1 MATPDN
7 LLLDRVRAKDTTALA
22 EFLEARRPQLIA
34 YIERNLGNALRRK
47 VEAEDVFQEV
57 SVHAIKA
64 LDAVELT
71 GRDPFRWLCEVAER
85 RIVDAH
91 RRFFG
96 AQKRDAA
103 REVALGSPGAVT
115 GEAGLINMLVAS
127 MTTPSQAFSRD
138 QKEFRMQQAI
148 AELPEETQEALRLR
162 YVENQSTKEVARHL
176 GKTDVATRVM
186 LSRAVKRL
194 QELLDVE

>member
-1 MATPDN
+1 MATKDD
-7 LLLDRVRAKDTTALA
+7 LLLNRVRAKDAGALA
-22 EFLEARRPQLIA
+22 EFLEGKRPRLIA

-64 LDAVELT
+64 LESVELAD
-71 GRDPFRWLCEVAER
+71 RDPFRWLCELAER

-138 QKEFRMQQAI
+138 QKELRMRQAI
-148 AELPEETQEALRLR
+148 AELPNDAQEALRLR
-162 YVENQSTKEVARHL
+162 YVENLSTKEVARHL
-176 GKTDVATRVM
+176 GKTDVATRVT
-186 LSRAVKRL
+186 LSRAVTRL
-194 QELLDVE
+194 REVLDD